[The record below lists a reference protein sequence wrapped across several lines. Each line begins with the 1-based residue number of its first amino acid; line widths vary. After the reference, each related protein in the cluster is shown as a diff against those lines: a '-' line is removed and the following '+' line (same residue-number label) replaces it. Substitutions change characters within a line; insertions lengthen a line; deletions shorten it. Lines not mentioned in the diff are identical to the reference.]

1 MSNLIVS
8 FPDMMADPESKDDDP
23 TTVIPTVPVT
33 DNEEDGTCPVCN
45 EEFDQFFKQDG
56 TDDDDS
62 DGR

>member
-1 MSNLIVS
+1 
-8 FPDMMADPESKDDDP
+8 MMADPESKDNDP